1 MIQRNSLFSIPFY
14 KKSAFTGS
22 EQGMRFRIECV
33 KPTDE
38 EGEPVLKATY
48 WPGPLA
54 YTSTPEE
61 QKKSDTFP
69 FTEEGI
75 GMACDWLNEMYQSNE
90 ELFRKVRTR

>member
-1 MIQRNSLFSIPFY
+1 MIQRKNLFSIPFY

-22 EQGMRFRIECV
+22 EQGMRFRIECI
-33 KPTDE
+33 KPDNE
-38 EGEPVLKATY
+38 EGEPLLKATC

-54 YTSTPEE
+54 YTATPDE

-75 GMACDWLNEMYQSNE
+75 GSACDWLNKMYQENAD
-90 ELFRKVRTR
+90 LFRKVRVR